1 MARSRGTWVVPLFV
15 VGLLVCALAAPAMAT
30 GDASVTYDDHSTQ
43 RLGTSAQPAVET
55 LATQE
60 FDADRTEFRITVFAD
75 GSAEWQFRYEQRLET
90 DQQQTDF
97 EAFAEEFNTNETDL
111 YRNFQSRAQSLTD
124 AGTNA
129 TDREMSAEGFE
140 RDARVEQLGPAG
152 DEFGVVEMSFSWVG
166 FAPVEGDTVVVG
178 DVFEGG
184 LYIGPNQTVVFQ
196 RGDGLAFQSVQPD
209 DGIQSGETLAESDSV
224 TWEGERTFTD
234 NRPRLELAPD
244 TTTTEATPTE
254 ATTTPAEQDDSGWL
268 FPVGVL
274 VFVALLGVIGAVAY
288 RSGAFS
294 DGDPG
299 AATTVDDDDAGSAG
313 QAAGAG
319 AAGAAAEEAA
329 DQSVDDDTDSGAAV
343 TEEELIPDDEHVVSL
358 LEDNGGRMKQVN
370 IVEETGWS
378 KSKVSMLLS
387 DMEDEG
393 TISKLRVGRENI
405 VSLAGH
411 EPDAAGSPFE
421 DDED

>member
-15 VGLLVCALAAPAMAT
+15 VSLLVCALAAPAAAG
-30 GDASVTYDDHSTQ
+30 GDGSVTGEDQFTQ
-43 RLGTSAQPAVET
+43 QQLAAPAPAVVET

-60 FDADRTEFRITVFAD
+60 FDADRTEFRITVYGN

-90 DQQQTDF
+90 DQQRSDF
-97 EAFAEEFNTNETDL
+97 EAFAEDFNTNETDL

-129 TDREMSAEGFE
+129 TDREMSTEGFR

-152 DEFGVVEMSFSWVG
+152 DEFGVVEMSFTWVG

-196 RGDGLAFQSVQPD
+196 HGDGMVFQSVQPD

-234 NRPRLELAPD
+234 NRPRLELVPESAA
-244 TTTTEATPTE
+244 TTATPTE
-254 ATTTPAEQDDSGWL
+254 ATTDPAGDGDSGWL
-268 FPVGVL
+268 LPVGIL
-274 VFVALLGVIGAVAY
+274 VFVVFLGAVGAVAY

-294 DGDPG
+294 DDNPG
-299 AATTVDDDDAGSAG
+299 AAATADDDGDAGAAG
-313 QAAGAG
+313 QAAGA
-319 AAGAAAEEAA
+319 AAGTAA
-329 DQSVDDDTDSGAAV
+329 DESAQQSAADTDSGTAV
-343 TEEELIPDDEHVVSL
+343 TEEELIPDDERVVSL

-387 DMEDEG
+387 DMEEEG

>member
-15 VGLLVCALAAPAMAT
+15 VCLLVCALAAPATAG
-30 GDASVTYDDHSTQ
+30 GDGSVTSEDQSTQ
-43 RLGTSAQPAVET
+43 QLLAAPAPAVVET

-60 FDADRTEFRITVFAD
+60 FDADRTEFQITVYGN

-90 DQQQTDF
+90 DQQRSDF
-97 EAFAEEFNTNETDL
+97 ETFAEEFNTNETDL
-111 YRNFQSRAQSLTD
+111 YRNFQSRAESLTD

-129 TDREMSAEGFE
+129 TDREMSAEGFR
-140 RDARVEQLGPAG
+140 RDARTEQLGPAG
-152 DEFGVVEMSFSWVG
+152 DEFGVVEMSFTWVG

-178 DVFEGG
+178 DAFEGG

-196 RGDGLAFQSVQPD
+196 RGDGMAFQSVRPD

-234 NRPRLELAPD
+234 NRPRLELVPESA
-244 TTTTEATPTE
+244 
-254 ATTTPAEQDDSGWL
+254 ATTQTEVTTDPAADSDPGWL
-268 FPVGVL
+268 LPMGIL
-274 VFVALLGVIGAVAY
+274 VFVVFLGAVGAVAY
-288 RSGAFS
+288 RSRAFS
-294 DGDPG
+294 DDNPG
-299 AATTVDDDDAGSAG
+299 AAATADDGDDGGGAG
-313 QAAGAG
+313 QAAGAA
-319 AAGAAAEEAA
+319 AAGAAAGESA
-329 DQSVDDDTDSGAAV
+329 DTDDESGTAV
-343 TEEELIPDDEHVVSL
+343 TEEELIPDDERVVSL

-387 DMEDEG
+387 DMEEEG

>member
-15 VGLLVCALAAPAMAT
+15 VSLLVCALAAPATAGGGGSVY
-30 GDASVTYDDHSTQ
+30 GDQSTQ
-43 RLGTSAQPAVET
+43 QQLAAPAVMET

-60 FDADRTEFRITVFAD
+60 FDADRTEFRITVYGN

-90 DQQQTDF
+90 DQQRTDF
-97 EAFAEEFNTNETDL
+97 EAFAEDFNTNETDL
-111 YRNFQSRAQSLTD
+111 YRNFQSRAESLTD

-129 TDREMSAEGFE
+129 TGRQMSAEGFR
-140 RDARVEQLGPAG
+140 RDAQVEQFGPAG
-152 DEFGVVEMSFSWVG
+152 DEFGIVEMSFTWIG

-178 DVFEGG
+178 DTFEGG

-196 RGDGLAFQSVQPD
+196 RGDGMAFQSVQPD

-234 NRPRLELAPD
+234 NRPRLELVPESAA
-244 TTTTEATPTE
+244 TTATPTE
-254 ATTTPAEQDDSGWL
+254 VTTDPAGDGDPGWL
-268 FPVGVL
+268 LPVGIL
-274 VFVALLGVIGAVAY
+274 VFVVFLGVVGAVAY

-294 DGDPG
+294 NDNPG
-299 AATTVDDDDAGSAG
+299 AAATADDDDDAGDAG
-313 QAAGAG
+313 QAAGAA
-319 AAGAAAEEAA
+319 AAGAAAEESA
-329 DQSVDDDTDSGAAV
+329 DDAESETTV
-343 TEEELIPDDEHVVSL
+343 TEEELIPDDERVVSL

-387 DMEDEG
+387 DMEEEG